1 MKRAAAEILA
11 SSMARAFREAFRPLP
26 QLPAEVWLEILE
38 GAELPSA
45 VLDELTACEEDT
57 IATAATLA
65 LDDRGRRLHGCHLG
79 DDRYFFSVP
88 RRSRTWTR
96 HVVRMYENIRSVE
109 ILGPEP
115 ARNAYRVRVEDP
127 PAAGCVMVLRFVE
140 RRGRKCVV
148 RGSWYDGEISEK
160 EASSGSEATDFFGV
174 TRIVLR
180 CDRRRTIAHV
190 RFGDDVSSPDLTGAK
205 WRKEPAW
212 QPSVGGE
219 AVFFLR
225 ADRAPFRVS
234 DGPRDF

>member
-1 MKRAAAEILA
+1 MSDRARARMCLLAISFAAAGCSDPA
-11 SSMARAFREAFRPLP
+11 QRPEG
-26 QLPAEVWLEILE
+26 PA
-38 GAELPSA
+38 P
-45 VLDELTACEEDT
+45 
-57 IATAATLA
+57 
-65 LDDRGRRLHGCHLG
+65 
-79 DDRYFFSVP
+79 P
-88 RRSRTWTR
+88 
-96 HVVRMYENIRSVE
+96 
-109 ILGPEP
+109 LGPEP